1 MDFDKTLRR
10 EIKFVANEAFL
21 IQVHCWIAKT
31 RLFLKKHYDDRIV
44 NNIYYDT
51 YDCQAYSDN
60 LDGISERSKL
70 RYRWYG
76 NSLYP
81 SNGAIELKK
90 RKNACGT
97 KKVKIIEGINNNETH
112 YSLFSKIKDAVDDT
126 WLPSM
131 NYFSTPVVLNQY
143 MRSYYI
149 SKCGRFRV
157 TLDRSHI
164 VYDQRMSKYINIQKK
179 ANPTQYLVV
188 EIKFHPDLSDC
199 VSSMIGDIPMRISR
213 NSKYI
218 NSVNSII

>member
-10 EIKFVANEAFL
+10 EIKFVANVAFL
-21 IQVHCWIAKT
+21 IQIDFWIAKT
-31 RLFLKKHYDDRIV
+31 RLLLKKHYDDRMV

-51 YDCQAYSDN
+51 YACKTYADN

-76 NSLYP
+76 TSLSP

-97 KKVKIIEGINNNETH
+97 KKTKIIQGVNNNETH
-112 YSLFSKIKDAVDDT
+112 NSLISKIRDAVDET
-126 WLPSM
+126 WLPAL
-131 NYFSTPVVLNQY
+131 NYYSTPIVLNQY

-149 SKCGRFRV
+149 SNCERFRV
-157 TLDRSHI
+157 TLDRKHS
-164 VYDQRMSKYINIQKK
+164 VFDQRMSKYINIRKK
-179 ANPTQYLVV
+179 ANTSQYLVL

-199 VSSMIGDIPMRISR
+199 LSSMIGDIPMRISR